1 MASWSMYITEIPNF
15 NTVLTLLSS
24 LVTKLAKDL
33 EGEFYPY
40 YTRMLSCALP
50 LVYHQDIKLLEV
62 CFMQHRKKKRR
73 HTNIFSN
80 RVSSIALLIF
90 SNSSH
95 DKFSQT

>member
-1 MASWSMYITEIPNF
+1 MARVYS
-15 NTVLTLLSS
+15 VLTFLYS

-62 CFMQHRKKKRR
+62 CKYY
-73 HTNIFSN
+73 
-80 RVSSIALLIF
+80 A
-90 SNSSH
+90 
-95 DKFSQT
+95 